1 MKNLFIKSLAL
12 ILLVLSIFT
21 LTSFNVTA
29 AEKVVIYNW
38 SDYIP
43 ESLLEEFTKETGI
56 EVEVSTYDSNETMYA
71 KLKLLDGKGY
81 DLAVPTTF
89 FVEKMIRTELLQ
101 PIDKSK
107 LKNLANLD
115 PRMMNKAYDL
125 NNQYSIPY
133 LWGST
138 AIAVNADEIDPSGIK
153 RWSDLWDKKYKG
165 QILLLDDVRDIFLMG
180 LKVKG
185 FENNTRSEKEI
196 EQAYLAL
203 KDLMPNVKTFL
214 SDSPKGPMIQGE
226 VNIAVMWNGEA
237 YMAAKEMD
245 NVVYIYPEEGVTLW
259 VDSFVIPKNA
269 ANVDNAHKFIDFVL
283 RPTSSVKILTQMGF
297 STPNIASLP
306 LLDEKMRNDTMIF
319 PAESV
324 IKNGSFHVDLD
335 EANIIYEN
343 YWQKLK
349 AGQ

>member
-1 MKNLFIKSLAL
+1 MKKMLAAL
-12 ILLVLSIFT
+12 LLVLIN
-21 LTSFNVTA
+21 LNVYAT
-29 AEKVVIYNW
+29 EKVVIYNW

-43 ESLLEEFTKETGI
+43 ESLLEDFTKETGI

-89 FVEKMIRTELLQ
+89 FVEKMIRTGLLQ
-101 PIDKSK
+101 PIDKTK

-115 PRMMNKAYDL
+115 PRMMNKSYDPD
-125 NNQYSIPY
+125 NQFSIPY

-138 AIAVNADEIDPSGIK
+138 AIAVNADEIDPASIK
-153 RWSDLWDKKYKG
+153 QWKDLWDKKYKG
-165 QILLLDDVRDIFLMG
+165 EILLLDDVRDIFLMG

-214 SDSPKGPMIQGE
+214 SDSPKGPLIQGE

-237 YMAAKEMD
+237 YMAMKEMD
-245 NVVYIYPEEGVTLW
+245 NVAYIYPEEGVTLW

-283 RPTSSVKILTQMGF
+283 RPTSAVKILTQMGF
-297 STPNIASLP
+297 STPNIAALP
-306 LLDEKMRNDTMIF
+306 LLDETIRNDKTIF
-319 PAESV
+319 PSEDV
-324 IKNGSFHVDLD
+324 IQKGSFHIDL
-335 EANIIYEN
+335 EESNILYEN